1 MNFFQEYAAEVKQT
15 LNHLP
20 WENLDV
26 MVNLLHVAR
35 MEGRQIL
42 MMGNGGS
49 ASTASHMACDLSKNT
64 AIPGLPRFRAL
75 SLNDNMAILS
85 AHANDNGYENVFAE
99 QLINLL
105 RPGDIVVAISASGN
119 SPNVLKAIELAK
131 QHGAIT
137 IGWSGYEGGKLAQL
151 VDLSIVVRN
160 HCIEQIEDIHLM
172 LEHMVVQAL
181 RRLVQNHPFK
191 LQEVVAVERV

>member
-1 MNFFQEYAAEVKQT
+1 
-15 LNHLP
+15 
-20 WENLDV
+20 
-26 MVNLLHVAR
+26 
-35 MEGRQIL
+35 
-42 MMGNGGS
+42 
-49 ASTASHMACDLSKNT
+49 
-64 AIPGLPRFRAL
+64 
-75 SLNDNMAILS
+75 
-85 AHANDNGYENVFAE
+85 
-99 QLINLL
+99 
-105 RPGDIVVAISASGN
+105 VAISASGN